1 MTVLRRRQPQ
11 LPRPYKMWLYPL
23 PSLVA
28 LAGWIY
34 IYKSA
39 GTRPIVLSLVWLAA
53 GVVAY
58 LVWARLERIWPFGPK
73 EISEPFAEPGG
84 TEPQAA

>member
-1 MTVLRRRQPQ
+1 
-11 LPRPYKMWLYPL
+11 
-23 PSLVA
+23 
-28 LAGWIY
+28 
-34 IYKSA
+34 
-39 GTRPIVLSLVWLAA
+39 VLSLVWLAA

-84 TEPQAA
+84 AEPQAA